1 MDRNALIHRSGGST
15 DPFLVATLD
24 GDEVSTS
31 VKTKALDPVWLDARQ
46 MPVEVLDDDLHVE
59 CFDHDETSGPDF
71 VGACVISIRELADRK
86 VHRGWFQLRGRKAG
100 GGLLPAT
107 TRSHLGRVEVA
118 MEDADEPERRGFL
131 QQRRV
136 LRRRRR
142 EEVPGSRNARAEGDA
157 PHEGCHLM
165 GSAAHT
171 RAALLGKEGLYSV
184 HHA

>member
-1 MDRNALIHRSGGST
+1 VHNPLLVHELPKNSVEDPNPRKAANELRLVFVQARNLPIMDRNALIHRSGGST

-100 GGLLPAT
+100 GGLGQETKICNT
-107 TRSHLGRVEVA
+107 TSTCVYSK
-118 MEDADEPERRGFL
+118 GFD
-131 QQRRV
+131 V
-136 LRRRRR
+136 LFHRLKRTRR
-142 EEVPGSRNARAEGDA
+142 EKTIRPKIESTS
-157 PHEGCHLM
+157 M
-165 GSAAHT
+165 
-171 RAALLGKEGLYSV
+171 
-184 HHA
+184 